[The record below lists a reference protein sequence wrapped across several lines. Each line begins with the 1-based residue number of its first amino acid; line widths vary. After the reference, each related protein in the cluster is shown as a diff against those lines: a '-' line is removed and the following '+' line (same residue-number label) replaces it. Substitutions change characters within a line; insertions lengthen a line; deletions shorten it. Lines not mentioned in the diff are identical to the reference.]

1 MRETCLEC
9 TVKHVGAAL
18 VDFSEALHGYQDHVV
33 LGIGELEHGV
43 QETEARMPALSEHIR
58 SARKQL
64 TSLYP
69 EYLSDTEAGADL
81 IDDIVEIEAELRR
94 RVWAEML
101 AQYAAAPKKK
111 VDITPSENV

>member
-18 VDFSEALHGYQDHVV
+18 VNFSEALHGYQDHVI

-43 QETEARMPALSEHIR
+43 QETEARLPALSEFIR
-58 SARKQL
+58 NTRKQL
-64 TSLYP
+64 TALYP
-69 EYLSDTEAGADL
+69 EYLSDTEKGKDL

-94 RVWAEML
+94 RIWAEL
-101 AQYAAAPKKK
+101 LLQYAGTPK
-111 VDITPSENV
+111 DISPSKNV